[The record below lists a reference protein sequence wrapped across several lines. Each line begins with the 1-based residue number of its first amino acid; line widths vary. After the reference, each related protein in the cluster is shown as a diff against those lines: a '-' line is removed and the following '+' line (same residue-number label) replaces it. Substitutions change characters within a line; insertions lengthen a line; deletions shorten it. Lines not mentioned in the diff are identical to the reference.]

1 MQIKR
6 LKSGDEEIAYRTISD
21 LKLKGNKTPEDTNYI
36 HRLLSSDTNYLIVAL
51 DENKPAGFLIAYELP
66 RIDCN
71 KSMMLFYEIEVAKY
85 YQRQGV
91 GKQLINKLKEFCREK
106 DILKMWVLANE
117 SNVAAMNFYKSTGG
131 VQSKI
136 PEILFEYFPD
146 F

>member
-1 MQIKR
+1 
-6 LKSGDEEIAYRTISD
+6 
-21 LKLKGNKTPEDTNYI
+21 
-36 HRLLSSDTNYLIVAL
+36 
-51 DENKPAGFLIAYELP
+51 
-66 RIDCN
+66 
-71 KSMMLFYEIEVAKY
+71 MLFYEIEVAKY